1 MCARD
6 RHSLLRFVFTVSAS
20 KPSVSLENSE
30 NLNFF
35 TPNENE
41 KKNIQVCDI

>member
-6 RHSLLRFVFTVSAS
+6 RHSLLRFVFPVSVS
-20 KPSVSLENSE
+20 KPSVSLENLE
-30 NLNFF
+30 NLNYF
-35 TPNENE
+35 TPDENE